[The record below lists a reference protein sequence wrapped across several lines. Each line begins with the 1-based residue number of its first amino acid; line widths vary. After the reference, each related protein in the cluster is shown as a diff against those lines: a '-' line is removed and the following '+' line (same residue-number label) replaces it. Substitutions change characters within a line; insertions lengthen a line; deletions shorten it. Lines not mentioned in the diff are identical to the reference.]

1 MLDQPSVPR
10 RPFDF
15 EDYIDIL
22 RRNIGWIL
30 APAFAGLVLATV
42 IAYWL
47 DDTYVS
53 HAEIRIVPQQIKE
66 SLVETATSQQLADH
80 INAMAEN
87 IESRT
92 TLTNLINT
100 YGLYKKELK
109 REPLEDV
116 IEQMRAKDI
125 KIVPKSAV
133 TSVTGKSLPAMDVS
147 FAYRDRYL
155 AQKVCADLVSRFMN
169 EHTVDRMTNE
179 RATNEFLND
188 EFERAKRDLDALDQ
202 KLAEFRKRNAGRLPE
217 QMETNV
223 SQMNALEQRLTTLN
237 EAASRNNEQ
246 RMLLESD
253 LRIAKDRLASIK
265 NISPQVQARNEHL
278 LALDRQ
284 IQTLETNIADM
295 KERYTEDYPDLQS
308 ARAQL
313 SVLKRQR
320 DEAARQDKGAA
331 KAESSV
337 ENPNTTRERQDA
349 QAAIEQLQTQLKANA
364 VEAQQINK
372 EIQSVNGSLKNYQTR
387 VESVPVGEKE
397 YAELMRDRELA
408 KQKYEELEAK
418 RQKSS
423 ISMDMQSHQQGETL
437 EVLDPASLPTAPA
450 APRREFI
457 IPLGA
462 IAGLIFGVIIV
473 AIREVK
479 DTSLKNLKDARLYT
493 QLVILGSIPLLE
505 NNVVVR
511 RRKRV
516 MWAGW
521 VLATLAGLAVIAGSV
536 ARYYMSKA

>member
-92 TLTNLINT
+92 TLTNVINT

-147 FAYRDRYL
+147 FAYRDRYI

-223 SQMNALEQRLTTLN
+223 SQMNALEQRLATLN

-372 EIQSVNGSLKNYQTR
+372 EMQSVNGSLKNYQTR

-521 VLATLAGLAVIAGSV
+521 VVATLAGLAVIAGSV

>member
-133 TSVTGKSLPAMDVS
+133 TSVTGKSLLAMDVS
-147 FAYRDRYL
+147 FAYRDRYI

-521 VLATLAGLAVIAGSV
+521 VVATLAGLAVIAGSV

>member
-133 TSVTGKSLPAMDVS
+133 TSVTGKSLLAMDVS
-147 FAYRDRYL
+147 FAYRDRYI

-505 NNVVVR
+505 NTVVVR

-516 MWAGW
+516 LWAGW

>member
-53 HAEIRIVPQQIKE
+53 HAQIRIVPQQIKE

-147 FAYRDRYL
+147 FAYRHRYI

-331 KAESSV
+331 KAENSV

-462 IAGLIFGVIIV
+462 IAGLIFGAIVV

-516 MWAGW
+516 LWAGW

>member
-147 FAYRDRYL
+147 FAYRDRYI

-521 VLATLAGLAVIAGSV
+521 VVATLAGLAVIAGSV

>member
-92 TLTNLINT
+92 TLTNVINT

-147 FAYRDRYL
+147 FAYRDRYI

-372 EIQSVNGSLKNYQTR
+372 EMQSVNGSLKNYQTR

-521 VLATLAGLAVIAGSV
+521 VVATLAGLAVIAGSV